1 LLPLSPSLF
10 SLLNSLAHFFAP
22 NRRPPFLRRIA
33 FTLDVHNEAI
43 KAMKYPPD
51 AYRKV
56 QSADKDKDKK
66 DAEPTDDELA
76 EMLEDDE

>member
-1 LLPLSPSLF
+1 LLI
-10 SLLNSLAHFFAP
+10 AHSFAP
-22 NRRPPFLRRIA
+22 SHRPPFIRRIA
-33 FTLDVHNEAI
+33 FTLDVHNEAV

>member
-1 LLPLSPSLF
+1 M
-10 SLLNSLAHFFAP
+10 
-22 NRRPPFLRRIA
+22 
-33 FTLDVHNEAI
+33 HNEAI

-56 QSADKDKDKK
+56 QSAGKDKDKK

>member
-1 LLPLSPSLF
+1 
-10 SLLNSLAHFFAP
+10 
-22 NRRPPFLRRIA
+22 
-33 FTLDVHNEAI
+33 
-43 KAMKYPPD
+43 MKYPPD

-56 QSADKDKDKK
+56 ESSSDKDKDKK